1 MGICT
6 LALLLMETIESKK
19 TEMVHD
25 VLGLAVPKI
34 EDAALTVVHAC
45 LTPLVVVYVIGNLD
59 RAITL
64 SRDDHEHILQVLRQY
79 LVLFV
84 ALEKGVQVVELILLL
99 VRELGLQEAHLMHDH
114 GHMVELQ

>member
-1 MGICT
+1 
-6 LALLLMETIESKK
+6 METIESKK

-34 EDAALTVVHAC
+34 EDAALTVVDAC
-45 LTPLVVVYVIGNLD
+45 LTPLIVVYVIGNLD

-99 VRELGLQEAHLMHDH
+99 VRELGLQEAHLVHDN